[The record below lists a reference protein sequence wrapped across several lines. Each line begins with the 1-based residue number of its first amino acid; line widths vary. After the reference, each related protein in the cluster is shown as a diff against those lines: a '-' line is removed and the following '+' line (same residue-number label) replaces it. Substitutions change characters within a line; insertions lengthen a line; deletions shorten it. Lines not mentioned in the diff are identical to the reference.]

1 MSYLESYPIEVKQK
15 IKVDLIPFI
24 TLLRSEKE
32 ISKVEGKG
40 PCVRVLEYLNEFY
53 VATIILAQYDA
64 GNKTIEMVVNQREYY
79 ISRMQLYLAK
89 FVRTICFLNSVA
101 KQTGNSSPIIYGYV
115 NQRDIWECD
124 KLALQFHKAIA
135 DYLADPYGSLPNEN
149 VKTLISDK
157 LDDGVRTAA

>member
-79 ISRMQLYLAK
+79 ISRMYLYLAK

-101 KQTGNSSPIIYGYV
+101 KQTGNSNPIIYGYV
-115 NQRDIWECD
+115 NREDIWECD
-124 KLALQFHKAIA
+124 KLALEFHKAIA
-135 DYLADPYGSLPNEN
+135 DYIADPHGGLPSEN
-149 VKTLISDK
+149 VKIFISEK
-157 LDDGVRTAA
+157 PDDGAHAAA